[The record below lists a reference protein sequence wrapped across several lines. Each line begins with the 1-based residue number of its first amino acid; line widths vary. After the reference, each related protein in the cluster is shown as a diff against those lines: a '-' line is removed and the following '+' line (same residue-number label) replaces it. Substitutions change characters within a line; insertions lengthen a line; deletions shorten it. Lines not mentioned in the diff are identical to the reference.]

1 MGVFIVKRSEEQANF
16 SAAGVSVG
24 QEQAKGGGYPQ
35 SGRLITQEP
44 SSPPSSALDHI
55 PTARVTAA
63 APSVEHRLELQLEVL
78 NVHFGPA
85 RNLTITMP
93 LTVRVQR

>member
-44 SSPPSSALDHI
+44 SSPSSA
-55 PTARVTAA
+55 REN
-63 APSVEHRLELQLEVL
+63 APPDAKS
-78 NVHFGPA
+78 
-85 RNLTITMP
+85 
-93 LTVRVQR
+93 